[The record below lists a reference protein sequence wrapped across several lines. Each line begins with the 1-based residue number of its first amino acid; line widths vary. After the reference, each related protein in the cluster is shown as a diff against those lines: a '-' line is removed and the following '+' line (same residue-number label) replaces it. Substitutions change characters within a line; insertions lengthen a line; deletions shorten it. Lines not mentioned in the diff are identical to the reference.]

1 MYVHPGAKLYEK
13 LQVQRRQQTSLQK
26 ELMRKKCST
35 EVCGIHVHDFVSVN
49 TPPTPPA
56 LHTCTHKPIHT
67 HLGHLGK
74 SFVSSSESKVSR

>member
-13 LQVQRRQQTSLQK
+13 LQVQRRQQTSMQK

-49 TPPTPPA
+49 TPPA
-56 LHTCTHKPIHT
+56 LRTFSQTNDTHTHT

-74 SFVSSSESKVSR
+74 PFVSSSESKVSR